1 MATNNT
7 IITVSYS
14 DTGHTRTAPVF
25 QYDYGHKLDMAEF
38 ESLPETFEM
47 HFSPVGAKES
57 ITMLGG
63 NGMVDIPDTLLRQ
76 KQPVFGWLFLHDG
89 ETDGE
94 TKYIVEI
101 PVIARAAP
109 SDKEYTPEE
118 QDLVTQ
124 AVAAL
129 QAVAERL
136 DDRVDGLEDTV
147 GELGG
152 TVGELGET
160 VTGLGDTLGE
170 LGETVTGLGDT
181 VGELVETVDGIN
193 ETVGQ
198 LGETVNGINE
208 TVGQLGETVNG
219 LSENVEGLLD
229 GTKIPVADVQT
240 IIDTYEGS

>member
-1 MATNNT
+1 MATNDS

-14 DTGHTRTAPVF
+14 DTGHTRTVPVF
-25 QYDYGHKLDMAEF
+25 QYDYGHKLNLAEF
-38 ESLPETFEM
+38 EILPETFEM
-47 HFSPVGAKES
+47 HFAPVGVKES
-57 ITMLGG
+57 ITMLGS
-63 NGMVDIPDTLLRQ
+63 NGMVDVPDTLLRQ

-136 DDRVDGLEDTV
+136 DGRVDGLEDTL
-147 GELGG
+147 GELAE
-152 TVGELGET
+152 TVGE
-160 VTGLGDTLGE
+160 
-170 LGETVTGLGDT
+170 
-181 VGELVETVDGIN
+181 IN
-193 ETVGQ
+193 D
-198 LGETVNGINE
+198 

-219 LSENVEGLLD
+219 LSENVDGLLD

>member
-1 MATNNT
+1 MATNDS

-14 DTGHTRTAPVF
+14 DTGHTRTVPVF
-25 QYDYGHKLDMAEF
+25 QYDYGHKLDLAEF

-47 HFSPVGAKES
+47 HFAPVGAKES
-57 ITMLGG
+57 ITMLGS
-63 NGMVDIPDTLLRQ
+63 NGMVDVPDTLLRQ
-76 KQPVFGWLFLHDG
+76 KQSVFGWLFLHDG

-118 QDLVTQ
+118 HDLVTQ

-129 QAVAERL
+129 QAAVER
-136 DDRVDGLEDTV
+136 VGGLEDTV
-147 GELGG
+147 DELG
-152 TVGELGET
+152 
-160 VTGLGDTLGE
+160 
-170 LGETVTGLGDT
+170 
-181 VGELVETVDGIN
+181 
-193 ETVGQ
+193 
-198 LGETVNGINE
+198 
-208 TVGQLGETVNG
+208 
-219 LSENVEGLLD
+219 ENVEGLLD